1 METPHT
7 ARNESFLWWM
17 SKRHWNWIKPTANLY
32 FRFQFMGIT
41 ENHVFVECS
50 ILLLKILKCF
60 VICRFMCVHCVSVV
74 SWRWWWFYLCV
85 SFHLVLFSASHSTH
99 TLRFK
104 STFILYHINTP
115 TLGLE
120 FQHSNKN
127 RQYFFSTDLIE
138 FILCVLC
145 VYNHFGLGTLGQ
157 SAQKLR
163 CFIHFFSQ
171 RAQILIS
178 SKYLY
183 EMEPNRTN
191 DIISFSYS
199 FALFPLCHHFY
210 FRWQNHKMLPE

>member
-1 METPHT
+1 MLYIIIKDSQVFCYLPFYVC
-7 ARNESFLWWM
+7 ALCFCCFLAVMMILFVRVFSLSFV
-17 SKRHWNWIKPTANLY
+17 
-32 FRFQFMGIT
+32 FR
-41 ENHVFVECS
+41 
-50 ILLLKILKCF
+50 
-60 VICRFMCVHCVSVV
+60 
-74 SWRWWWFYLCV
+74 V
-85 SFHLVLFSASHSTH
+85 SFHTSFFK
-99 TLRFK
+99 FK